1 MTRRAEVQV
10 GKRRSNAATELVLGM
25 RMTLAG
31 GRSGLV
37 RAVLAAF
44 GVGLGVACL
53 LFAASIPSMMQ
64 AHGARSDARDV
75 VSYGGP
81 ALQRSDSTILI
92 GLVDTGWRD
101 QGIRGQLLQPE
112 GPHAPV
118 PPGVTALPA
127 PGQLVVS
134 PALHRL
140 LDSPSAA
147 LLRQRLSGPIVGEI
161 GPAGLTG
168 PSELAFYA
176 GSDSLTVDQA
186 SVLRRDHYGEPSGGS
201 ESLNPALFLLVVI
214 IFVVLLLPVGI
225 FVAAAVRFGGE
236 SRDRR
241 LAGVRLV
248 GADAG
253 MARRIAAGE
262 ALLSGLLGL
271 VVGVGLFLL
280 GRAVA
285 PQFVLFNLSVF
296 SADVTPSPGMAMLI
310 AVGVPAV
317 AVAITLLSLRRV
329 VIEPLGVT
337 RRAPDA
343 KRRVWWRLA
352 MPVVG
357 VALLLP
363 LTGRAGETGGGV
375 NATQV
380 VAGVLLLLIGVAA
393 LLPWLVQA
401 TVRGVRG
408 GPVPWQLAV
417 RRLQLDGST
426 SARAVTGIAVA
437 VAGTI
442 ALQMLFSAVQA
453 NNTRPSG
460 QDTQRA
466 QLYVSVPSP
475 NGWTDQPAV
484 ESRLRGTPGV
494 TSALTNT
501 TMTVSAAEDDN
512 AMTSMTVGG
521 CAALE
526 ELATL
531 THCRDGDVYIVKGS
545 EPGALALEP
554 GATLALGGHPTAPV
568 GSDGQPTGPAIDE
581 RPLWTVPAA
590 AQVVAGR
597 PDPLD
602 GNHRDGLLVT
612 PAAAPSLALHQAEL
626 SLYLRI
632 DSSVPDVL
640 DRVRN
645 GIWAINPLGTI
656 SRFLVT
662 VQTDR
667 FAQIQRG
674 LSIGAVVILLLI
686 GASLL
691 VTVLEQLRDRRR
703 LLAILVAFGTRRSTI
718 AWSILWQAAVPI
730 VLGLILA
737 VIGGIT
743 LGAVLLQLVGE
754 RVRIDWTIVGS
765 VAGTAAGVVLLVT
778 AASMPVLWRVMRADG
793 LRTE

>member
-1 MTRRAEVQV
+1 VRRF
-10 GKRRSNAATELVLGM
+10 AAELVLGM
-25 RMTLAG
+25 RMALVG
-31 GRSGLV
+31 GRSGVV
-37 RAVLAAF
+37 RAVLIAV

-53 LFAASIPSMMQ
+53 LFAASVPAMMQ
-64 AHGARSDARDV
+64 AHRARSAARDV
-75 VSYGGP
+75 VSYDGP
-81 ALQRSDSTILI
+81 PVQQSDSSILI
-92 GLVDTGWRD
+92 GIVDTAWRD

-134 PALHRL
+134 PALHHL

-161 GPAGLTG
+161 GADGLTG
-168 PSELAFYA
+168 PSELAFYE
-176 GSDSLTVDQA
+176 GSDSLTVGQGN
-186 SVLRRDHYGEPSGGS
+186 VVRRDHFGTSGATRASLPS
-201 ESLNPALFLLVVI
+201 ALFLLIVI

-271 VVGVGLFLL
+271 VAGVGFFLL
-280 GRAVA
+280 GRVLA
-285 PQFVLFNLSVF
+285 PRFVLFNLSVF
-296 SADVTPSPGMAMLI
+296 SSDVSPNAAMAVLI
-310 AVGVPAV
+310 AIGVPAV

-337 RRAPDA
+337 RRGPDA
-343 KRRVWWRLA
+343 KRRLWWRLA
-352 MPVVG
+352 MPLAGVV
-357 VALLLP
+357 LLLP
-363 LTGRAGETGGGV
+363 LVGRVNNSGG
-375 NATQV
+375 NINTTQV
-380 VAGVLLLLIGVAA
+380 VAGVLLLLIGVAT

-401 TVRGVRG
+401 TVRRLRG
-408 GPVPWQLAV
+408 GPVSWQLAV

-442 ALQMLFSAVQA
+442 GLQMLFSAVQA
-453 NNTRPSG
+453 HSTHRTG
-460 QDTQRA
+460 QDTSRA
-466 QLYVSVPSP
+466 QIYVSVPSP
-475 NGWTDQPAV
+475 DGWADEPAV
-484 ESRLRGTPGV
+484 ESSLGSTLGV
-494 TSALTNT
+494 TSAWTNT
-501 TMTVSAAEDDN
+501 TLTVSSATDDK
-512 AMTSMTVGG
+512 ATSSLTVGD
-521 CAALE
+521 CAMLE
-526 ELATL
+526 QLATL
-531 THCRDGDVYIVKGS
+531 SNCRDGDVYIVKGTDL
-545 EPGALALEP
+545 GALVLQP
-554 GATLALGGHPTAPV
+554 GATLKLGDLASPPLGP
-568 GSDGQPTGPAIDE
+568 DGQPTGPAVDN
-581 RPLWTVPAA
+581 RPLWTVPGA
-590 AQVVAGR
+590 AQVVEAR
-597 PDPLD
+597 SDPLT
-602 GNHRDGLLVT
+602 GKPRDGLLVT
-612 PAAAPSLALHQAEL
+612 PAAAPSLALHQADL
-626 SLYLRI
+626 SSYI
-632 DSSVPDVL
+632 QVDQAVPDVL

-645 GIWAINPLGTI
+645 AVWAINPLG
-656 SRFLVT
+656 SVNKFLVA
-662 VQTDR
+662 VQTDQ

-703 LLAILVAFGTRRSTI
+703 LLAILVAFGTRRSTV

-730 VLGLILA
+730 LLGLALA
-737 VIGGIT
+737 VTAGIT
-743 LGAVLLQLVGE
+743 LGAVLLRIISE
-754 RVRIDWTIVGS
+754 SVRIDWTIVAS
-765 VAGTAAGVVLLVT
+765 VAGTAVGVVLLVT
-778 AASMPVLWRVMRADG
+778 AASMPALWRLMRADG

>member
-1 MTRRAEVQV
+1 VRRFP
-10 GKRRSNAATELVLGM
+10 TELMFGM
-25 RMTLAG
+25 RMALAG
-31 GRSGLV
+31 GRSGVV
-37 RAVLAAF
+37 RAVLTAL

-64 AHGARSDARDV
+64 AHSARSDARDV
-75 VSYGGP
+75 VSYDGP
-81 ALQRSDSTILI
+81 PLQRSDSTILI
-92 GLVDTGWRD
+92 GLVDTAWRD
-101 QGIRGQLLQPE
+101 HGIRGQLVQPE

-118 PPGVTALPA
+118 PPGLTALPA

-147 LLRQRLSGPIVGEI
+147 LLRERLSGPIVGEI
-161 GPAGLTG
+161 GPDGLTG

-176 GSDSLTVDQA
+176 GSDSLTVDQGP
-186 SVLRRDHYGEPSGGS
+186 VVRRDHFGAPSGAS
-201 ESLNPALFLLVVI
+201 EPLSPVLFLLVVI

-271 VVGVGLFLL
+271 VAGVGFFLL
-280 GRAVA
+280 GRTLA
-285 PQFVLFNLSVF
+285 PQFVLFKLSVF
-296 SADVTPSPGMAMLI
+296 SSDVTPSAGMAVLI
-310 AVGVPAV
+310 AIGVPAV

-337 RRAPDA
+337 RRGPDA
-343 KRRVWWRLA
+343 KRRLWWRLA

-357 VALLLP
+357 LVLLLP
-363 LTGRAGETGGGV
+363 LIGRVSDSGGGI
-375 NATQV
+375 NTTQV
-380 VAGVLLLLIGVAA
+380 VAGVLLLLIGVAT

-401 TVRGVRG
+401 TVHRLGG

-453 NNTRPSG
+453 NNTHVTG
-460 QDTQRA
+460 QDTRRA
-466 QLYVSVPSP
+466 QIYVSVPSP
-475 NGWTDQPAV
+475 NGWADHTAA
-484 ESRLRGTPGV
+484 ESGLRGTLGV
-494 TSALTNT
+494 TSALPNT
-501 TMTVSAAEDDN
+501 TLTVSSAEDDN
-512 AMTSMTVGG
+512 AMTSMTVGD
-521 CAALE
+521 CAMLE
-526 ELATL
+526 EQATL
-531 THCRDGDVYIVKGS
+531 TGCRDGDVYIVKGVD
-545 EPGALALEP
+545 PGALVLQP
-554 GATLALGGHPTAPV
+554 GATLKVGGLTSP
-568 GSDGQPTGPAIDE
+568 PTGPAVDN
-581 RPLWTVPAA
+581 RPLWTVPGT
-590 AQVVAGR
+590 AQVVDGR

-602 GNHRDGLLVT
+602 GSPRDGLLVT
-612 PAAAPSLALHQAEL
+612 PAAAPSLALHQADL
-626 SLYLRI
+626 SVYIRV
-632 DSSVPDVL
+632 DPTVPDVL

-645 GIWAINPLGTI
+645 AVWAINPLGNI
-656 SRFLVT
+656 SRFLLS

-718 AWSILWQAAVPI
+718 VWSILWQASVPI
-730 VLGLILA
+730 LLGLTLA
-737 VIGGIT
+737 VVAGIT
-743 LGAVLLQLVGE
+743 LGAVLLQMISE
-754 RVRIDWTIVGS
+754 SVRIDWTMVGS

-778 AASMPVLWRVMRADG
+778 AASMPALWRLMRADG

>member
-1 MTRRAEVQV
+1 M
-10 GKRRSNAATELVLGM
+10 LGM
-25 RMTLAG
+25 RMALAG

-37 RAVLAAF
+37 RAVLTAL

-53 LFAASIPSMMQ
+53 LFAVSIPSMMQ
-64 AHGARSDARDV
+64 AHAARSDARDV

-81 ALQRSDSTILI
+81 PVQRSDSTILI

-101 QGIRGQLLQPE
+101 RGIRGQLLRPE

-118 PPGVTALPA
+118 PPGLTALPA

-161 GPAGLTG
+161 GPEGLTG

-176 GSDSLTVDQA
+176 GSDSLTIDQ
-186 SVLRRDHYGEPSGGS
+186 STVLRRDHFGEPGGAS
-201 ESLNPALFLLVVI
+201 EPLSPVLFLLVVI

-271 VVGVGLFLL
+271 VAGVGFFLL
-280 GRAVA
+280 GRALA
-285 PQFVLFNLSVF
+285 PRFVLFNLSVF
-296 SADVTPSPGMAMLI
+296 SSDVTPSAGMAVLI
-310 AVGVPAV
+310 AIGVPAV

-337 RRAPDA
+337 RRGPDA
-343 KRRVWWRLA
+343 KRRLWWRLA
-352 MPVVG
+352 MPMVG
-357 VALLLP
+357 LVLLLP
-363 LTGRAGETGGGV
+363 LIGRVSDSGDGINT
-375 NATQV
+375 TQV
-380 VAGVLLLLIGVAA
+380 VAGVLLLLVGVAM

-401 TVRGVRG
+401 TVHRLGG

-442 ALQMLFSAVQA
+442 ALQMLFSAVQT
-453 NNTRPSG
+453 NNTRVTG
-460 QDTQRA
+460 QDTRRA
-466 QLYVSVPSP
+466 QIYVSVPSP
-475 NGWTDQPAV
+475 GGWADQTAV
-484 ESRLRGTPGV
+484 ESGLRGTLGV
-494 TSALTNT
+494 TSALANT
-501 TMTVSAAEDDN
+501 TLTVSSTKDDN
-512 AMTSMTVGG
+512 AMTSMTVGD
-521 CAALE
+521 CAMLE
-526 ELATL
+526 ELANL
-531 THCRDGDVYIVKGS
+531 SNCRDGDIYIVKGTD
-545 EPGALALEP
+545 PGALVLQP
-554 GATLALGGHPTAPV
+554 GVTLKLGGLPSPPL
-568 GSDGQPTGPAIDE
+568 GPDGQPTGSATDN
-581 RPLWTVPAA
+581 RPVWTVPGATR
-590 AQVVAGR
+590 VVEAR

-602 GNHRDGLLVT
+602 GNPRDGLLVT
-612 PAAAPSLALHQAEL
+612 PAAAPSLALHQADL
-626 SLYLRI
+626 SLYIRV
-632 DSSVPDVL
+632 DPTVPDVL

-645 GIWAINPLGTI
+645 AVWAINPLGNI
-656 SRFLVT
+656 SRFLLA

-674 LSIGAVVILLLI
+674 LSIGAVVVLLLI

-703 LLAILVAFGTRRSTI
+703 LLAILVAFGIRRSTI
-718 AWSILWQAAVPI
+718 VWSILWQAAVPI
-730 VLGLILA
+730 LLGLALA
-737 VIGGIT
+737 VAAGIT
-743 LGAVLLQLVGE
+743 LGAVLLQMISE
-754 RVRIDWTIVGS
+754 SVRINWAIVGS
-765 VAGTAAGVVLLVT
+765 VTGTAAGVVLLVT
-778 AASMPVLWRVMRADG
+778 AASMPVLWRLMRADG

>member
-1 MTRRAEVQV
+1 VRRFP
-10 GKRRSNAATELVLGM
+10 TELMLGM
-25 RMTLAG
+25 RMALAG
-31 GRSGLV
+31 GRSGVV
-37 RAVLAAF
+37 RAVLTAL

-53 LFAASIPSMMQ
+53 LFAVSIPSMMQ
-64 AHGARSDARDV
+64 AHHDRSAARDV
-75 VSYGGP
+75 VSYNGP
-81 ALQRSDSTILI
+81 PVQRSDSTILI
-92 GLVDTGWRD
+92 GIVDTGWRD

-118 PPGVTALPA
+118 PPGLTALPA

-140 LDSPSAA
+140 LDSPDGA

-161 GPAGLTG
+161 GSEGLTG

-176 GSDSLTVDQA
+176 GSDSLTVDQGT
-186 SVLRRDHYGEPSGGS
+186 VVRRDHFGAPGGAGEPLS
-201 ESLNPALFLLVVI
+201 PVLFLLVVI

-271 VVGVGLFLL
+271 VAGVGVFLL
-280 GRAVA
+280 GRALA

-296 SADVTPSPGMAMLI
+296 SSDVTPSAGMAVLI

-337 RRAPDA
+337 RRGPDA
-343 KRRVWWRLA
+343 KRRLWWRLA
-352 MPVVG
+352 MPLVG
-357 VALLLP
+357 LVLLLP
-363 LTGRAGETGGGV
+363 LIGRVNDSGGGI
-375 NATQV
+375 NTTQV
-380 VAGVLLLLIGVAA
+380 VAGVLLLLIGVAT

-401 TVRGVRG
+401 TVHRLGG

-453 NNTRPSG
+453 NNTHATG
-460 QDTQRA
+460 QDTHRA
-466 QLYVSVPSP
+466 QIYVSVPSP
-475 NGWTDQPAV
+475 NGWADQTAL
-484 ESRLRGTPGV
+484 ESGLRSTLGV
-494 TSALTNT
+494 TSALTNAT
-501 TMTVSAAEDDN
+501 STVSSATDDN
-512 AMTSMTVGG
+512 AMTSMTVGD
-521 CAALE
+521 CAMLE

-531 THCRDGDVYIVKGS
+531 TNCHDGDVYVAKGTD
-545 EPGALALEP
+545 PGALVLQP
-554 GATLALGGHPTAPV
+554 GATVKLGGLPSPPL
-568 GSDGQPTGPAIDE
+568 GPDGQPTGPAVDN
-581 RPLWTVPAA
+581 RPLWTVPDAT
-590 AQVVAGR
+590 QVVDAR

-602 GNHRDGLLVT
+602 GSPRDGLLVT
-612 PAAAPSLALHQAEL
+612 PAAAPPLALHQADL
-626 SLYLRI
+626 SVYIRV
-632 DSSVPDVL
+632 DPTVPDVL

-645 GIWAINPLGTI
+645 AVWAINPLGNI
-656 SRFLVT
+656 SRFLVS

-674 LSIGAVVILLLI
+674 LSIGAVVVLLLI

-718 AWSILWQAAVPI
+718 VWSILWQAAVPI
-730 VLGLILA
+730 LLGLTLA
-737 VIGGIT
+737 VMAGIT
-743 LGAVLLQLVGE
+743 LGAVLLQMVGE
-754 RVRIDWTIVGS
+754 SVRIDWTTVGS
-765 VAGTAAGVVLLVT
+765 VAGTAAGLVLLVT
-778 AASMPVLWRVMRADG
+778 AASMPALWRLMRADG

>member
-1 MTRRAEVQV
+1 VRRL
-10 GKRRSNAATELVLGM
+10 ATELILGM
-25 RMTLAG
+25 RMALAG
-31 GRSGLV
+31 GRSGVV
-37 RAVLAAF
+37 RAVLTAL

-64 AHGARSDARDV
+64 AHSARSAARDV
-75 VSYGGP
+75 VSYTGP
-81 ALQRSDSTILI
+81 PLPQSDSTILI
-92 GLVDTGWRD
+92 GLVDTAWRD

-118 PPGVTALPA
+118 PPGLTALPA
-127 PGQLVVS
+127 PGQLMVS

-140 LDSPSAA
+140 LDSPAAA

-161 GPAGLTG
+161 GPDGLTG
-168 PSELAFYA
+168 PSELAFYE
-176 GSDSLTVDQA
+176 GSSSLTFGQGGV
-186 SVLRRDHYGEPSGGS
+186 VRRDHFGTPGGTTEPLS
-201 ESLNPALFLLVVI
+201 PVLFLLVVI

-262 ALLSGLLGL
+262 ALLGGLLGL
-271 VVGVGLFLL
+271 AAGVGFFLL
-280 GRAVA
+280 GRALA
-285 PQFVLFNLSVF
+285 PQFVLLNLSVF
-296 SADVTPSPGMAMLI
+296 SSDMTPDVGMALLI

-317 AVAITLLSLRRV
+317 AVAITVLSLRRV
-329 VIEPLGVT
+329 VIEPLGVA
-337 RRAPDA
+337 RRGPDA
-343 KRRVWWRLA
+343 KRRLWWRLA
-352 MPVVG
+352 MPLVG
-357 VALLLP
+357 VVLLLP
-363 LTGRAGETGGGV
+363 LIGRVNDHGGSI
-375 NATQV
+375 NTTQV
-380 VAGVLLLLIGVAA
+380 IAGVLLLLIGVAT

-401 TVRGVRG
+401 TVHRLRG

-442 ALQMLFSAVQA
+442 GLQMLFSAVQT
-453 NNTRPSG
+453 NNTHVTG
-460 QDTQRA
+460 QDTRRA
-466 QLYVSVPSP
+466 QIYVSVPSP
-475 NGWTDQPAV
+475 QGWADQTAV
-484 ESRLRGTPGV
+484 ESRLLSTLGV

-501 TMTVSAAEDDN
+501 SLTVSSVTDENAMTTMTVGDCT
-512 AMTSMTVGG
+512 M
-521 CAALE
+521 LE

-531 THCRDGDVYIVKGS
+531 PHCRDGDAYIVEGTDS
-545 EPGALALEP
+545 GALVLQPGGALK
-554 GATLALGGHPTAPV
+554 LGDPPRPPLGP
-568 GSDGQPTGPAIDE
+568 DGQPNGSAVDN
-581 RPLWTVPAA
+581 RPLWTVPGA
-590 AQVVAGR
+590 AQVVAAR

-602 GNHRDGLLVT
+602 GTPRNGLLLT
-612 PAAAPSLALHQAEL
+612 PAAAPALALHQADL
-626 SLYLRI
+626 GVYLRV
-632 DSSVPDVL
+632 DPTVPDVL

-645 GIWAINPLGTI
+645 AVWAINPLG
-656 SRFLVT
+656 SVNRFLLS

-674 LSIGAVVILLLI
+674 LFIGAVLILLLI

-718 AWSILWQAAVPI
+718 AWSILLQAAVPI
-730 VLGLILA
+730 MLGLVLA
-737 VIGGIT
+737 VVAGIT
-743 LGAVLLQLVGE
+743 LGAVLLQMISESVH
-754 RVRIDWTIVGS
+754 IDWTIVGS

-778 AASMPVLWRVMRADG
+778 AASMPALWRLMRADG

>member
-1 MTRRAEVQV
+1 M
-10 GKRRSNAATELVLGM
+10 RSFATQLLLGM
-25 RMTLAG
+25 RMALAG
-31 GRSGLV
+31 GRSGMV
-37 RAVLAAF
+37 RAVLAAL

-53 LFAASIPSMMQ
+53 LFAASLPSMMR
-64 AHGARSDARDV
+64 AHTARSDARDV
-75 VSYGGP
+75 VSYAGP
-81 ALQRSDSTILI
+81 PVQRSDSTILI
-92 GLVDTGWRD
+92 GLVDTAWRD
-101 QGIRGQLLQPE
+101 HGIRGQLLQPE

-118 PPGVTALPA
+118 PPGLTALPA

-161 GPAGLTG
+161 GPDGLTG

-176 GSDSLTVDQA
+176 GSNSLTVDQGT
-186 SVLRRDHYGEPSGGS
+186 VVRRDHFGKPSGTS
-201 ESLNPALFLLVVI
+201 EPLSPVLFLLVVI

-248 GADAG
+248 GADAR

-271 VVGVGLFLL
+271 GAGVGFFLL
-280 GRAVA
+280 GRALA
-285 PQFVLFNLSVF
+285 PQLELFNLSVF
-296 SADVTPSPGMAMLI
+296 SSDITPSAAMAVLI
-310 AVGVPAV
+310 AIGVPAV

-337 RRAPDA
+337 RRGPDA
-343 KRRVWWRLA
+343 KRRLWWRLA

-357 VALLLP
+357 VVLLLP
-363 LTGRAGETGGGV
+363 LIGRVSDRGGDI
-375 NATQV
+375 NTTQV

-401 TVRGVRG
+401 TVRRLRG

-442 ALQMLFSAVQA
+442 GLQMLFSAAQA
-453 NNTRPSG
+453 HSTHATG
-460 QDTQRA
+460 QDIRRA
-466 QLYVSVPSP
+466 QIYVSVPSP
-475 NGWTDQPAV
+475 NGWADQTAV
-484 ESRLRGTPGV
+484 ESGLRSTLGV

-501 TMTVSAAEDDN
+501 TLTVSSAKDDN
-512 AMTSMTVGG
+512 AMTSMTVGD
-521 CAALE
+521 CAMLK

-531 THCRDGDVYIVKGS
+531 TNCRDGDVYIAKGAD
-545 EPGALALEP
+545 PGALVLQP
-554 GATLALGGHPTAPV
+554 GATLKLGGLPRPPL
-568 GSDGQPTGPAIDE
+568 GPDGQPIGPALDN
-581 RPLWTVPAA
+581 RPLWTVPGAT
-590 AQVVAGR
+590 QVVDAR
-597 PDPLD
+597 PDPLN
-602 GNHRDGLLVT
+602 GSPRDGLLVT
-612 PAAAPSLALHQAEL
+612 PAAAPSLALHQADL
-626 SLYLRI
+626 SLYIRV
-632 DSSVPDVL
+632 DPTVPDVL

-645 GIWAINPLGTI
+645 AVWAINPLGNI
-656 SRFLVT
+656 SRFMLT
-662 VQTDR
+662 MQTDR

-730 VLGLILA
+730 LLGLTLA
-737 VIGGIT
+737 VIAGIT
-743 LGAVLLQLVGE
+743 LGAVLLQIVSE
-754 RVRIDWTIVGS
+754 RVSIDWTIVGS
-765 VAGTAAGVVLLVT
+765 VTGTAAGVVLLVT
-778 AASMPVLWRVMRADG
+778 AASMPALWRLMRADG

>member
-1 MTRRAEVQV
+1 MRRF
-10 GKRRSNAATELVLGM
+10 ATELMLGM
-25 RMTLAG
+25 RMTLGG

-37 RAVLAAF
+37 RAVLTAL

-64 AHGARSDARDV
+64 AHSARSDARDV
-75 VSYGGP
+75 VSYSGP
-81 ALQRSDSTILI
+81 TVQRSDSTILI

-118 PPGVTALPA
+118 PPGLTALPA

-161 GPAGLTG
+161 GSAGLTG

-176 GSDSLTVDQA
+176 GSDSLTVDQGT
-186 SVLRRDHYGEPSGGS
+186 VVRREHFGTPSGTS
-201 ESLNPALFLLVVI
+201 QPLSPVLLLLVVI

-241 LAGVRLV
+241 LAGIRLV

-271 VVGVGLFLL
+271 VAGVGFFLL
-280 GRAVA
+280 GRALA

-296 SADVTPSPGMAMLI
+296 SSDVTPSAGMAVLI
-310 AVGVPAV
+310 AIGVPAV

-337 RRAPDA
+337 RRGPDA
-343 KRRVWWRLA
+343 KRRLWWRLA

-357 VALLLP
+357 VVLLLP
-363 LTGRAGETGGGV
+363 LIGQVSDRSGINT
-375 NATQV
+375 TQV
-380 VAGVLLLLIGVAA
+380 VAGVLLLLIGVAT

-401 TVRGVRG
+401 TVRRLGG
-408 GPVPWQLAV
+408 GPVSWQLAV
-417 RRLQLDGST
+417 RRLQLDGTT

-442 ALQMLFSAVQA
+442 GLQMLFSSVQA
-453 NNTRPSG
+453 NNTHVTG
-460 QDTQRA
+460 QDTRRA
-466 QLYVSVPSP
+466 QIYVSVPSP
-475 NGWTDQPAV
+475 NGWADQTAV
-484 ESRLRGTPGV
+484 ESGLRSTLGV

-501 TMTVSAAEDDN
+501 TLTVSSAKDDN
-512 AMTSMTVGG
+512 AMTSMTVGN
-521 CAALE
+521 CAMLE
-526 ELATL
+526 QLATL
-531 THCRDGDVYIVKGS
+531 TNCRDGDVYIVKGTD
-545 EPGALALEP
+545 PGALVLQP
-554 GATLALGGHPTAPV
+554 GATLKLGGLPSPPL
-568 GSDGQPTGPAIDE
+568 GPDGQPTGPAVDN
-581 RPLWTVPAA
+581 RPLWTVSDAT
-590 AQVVAGR
+590 QVVDGR

-602 GNHRDGLLVT
+602 GNPRDGLLVT
-612 PAAAPSLALHQAEL
+612 PAAAPSVALHQADL
-626 SLYLRI
+626 SLYIRV
-632 DSSVPDVL
+632 DPTVPDVL

-645 GIWAINPLGTI
+645 AIWAINPLGNI

-730 VLGLILA
+730 LLGLTLA
-737 VIGGIT
+737 VIAGIT
-743 LGAVLLQLVGE
+743 LGAVLLQMVSE
-754 RVRIDWTIVGS
+754 SVRIDWTMVGS
-765 VAGTAAGVVLLVT
+765 VAGIAAGVVLLVT
-778 AASMPVLWRVMRADG
+778 AASMPALWRLMRADG

>member
-1 MTRRAEVQV
+1 MRRF
-10 GKRRSNAATELVLGM
+10 ATELMLGM
-25 RMTLAG
+25 RMALSG
-31 GRSGLV
+31 GRSGVV
-37 RAVLAAF
+37 RAVLTAL

-53 LFAASIPSMMQ
+53 LFAVSIPSMML
-64 AHGARSDARDV
+64 AHRARSDARDV
-75 VSYGGP
+75 VSYAGP
-81 ALQRSDSTILI
+81 PVQRSDSTILI
-92 GLVDTGWRD
+92 GLVDTAWRD
-101 QGIRGQLLQPE
+101 HGIRGQLLRPE
-112 GPHAPV
+112 GRHAPV
-118 PPGVTALPA
+118 PPGLTALPA

-161 GPAGLTG
+161 GPEGLTG

-176 GSDSLTVDQA
+176 GSDSLTVDQGG
-186 SVLRRDHYGEPSGGS
+186 VVRRDHFGTPSGTS
-201 ESLNPALFLLVVI
+201 EPLSPVLFLLVVI

-262 ALLSGLLGL
+262 SLLSGLFGL
-271 VVGVGLFLL
+271 VAGVGFFLL
-280 GRAVA
+280 GRALA

-296 SADVTPSPGMAMLI
+296 SSDVTPSAGMAVLI
-310 AVGVPAV
+310 AIGVPAV

-337 RRAPDA
+337 RRGPDA
-343 KRRVWWRLA
+343 KRRLWWRVA

-357 VALLLP
+357 LVLLLP
-363 LTGRAGETGGGV
+363 LIGRVSDRGGDI
-375 NATQV
+375 NTTQV
-380 VAGVLLLLIGVAA
+380 VAGVLLLLIGVAT

-401 TVRGVRG
+401 TVRRLRG
-408 GPVPWQLAV
+408 GPVSWQLAV

-437 VAGTI
+437 VAGAI
-442 ALQMLFSAVQA
+442 GLQMLFSAVQA
-453 NNTRPSG
+453 GNTHVTG
-460 QDTQRA
+460 QDTRRA
-466 QLYVSVPSP
+466 QIYVSVPSP
-475 NGWTDQPAV
+475 NGWADQTAV
-484 ESRLRGTPGV
+484 ESGLRSTIGV

-501 TMTVSAAEDDN
+501 TLTASSAKDDN
-512 AMTSMTVGG
+512 AMTSMTVGD
-521 CAALE
+521 CAMLE

-531 THCRDGDVYIVKGS
+531 TNCRDGEVYIVKGTD
-545 EPGALALEP
+545 PGALILRP
-554 GATLALGGHPTAPV
+554 GATLKLGGRPSPPL
-568 GSDGQPTGPAIDE
+568 GPDGKPTGPAVDN
-581 RPLWTVPAA
+581 RPLWTVPGVT
-590 AQVVAGR
+590 QVVDGR

-602 GNHRDGLLVT
+602 GRPRDGLLVT
-612 PAAAPSLALHQAEL
+612 PSAAPSVALHQADL
-626 SLYLRI
+626 SLYIRV
-632 DSSVPDVL
+632 DQAVPDVL

-645 GIWAINPLGTI
+645 TVWAINPLGNI
-656 SRFLVT
+656 SRFLLT
-662 VQTDR
+662 MQTDR

-703 LLAILVAFGTRRSTI
+703 LLAMLVAFGTRRSTI

-730 VLGLILA
+730 LLGLTLA
-737 VIGGIT
+737 VIAGIM
-743 LGAVLLQLVGE
+743 LGAVLLQMVGE
-754 RVRIDWTIVGS
+754 SVRIDWPIVGS
-765 VAGTAAGVVLLVT
+765 VAGIAVGLVLLVT
-778 AASMPVLWRVMRADG
+778 AASMPALWRLMRADG

>member
-1 MTRRAEVQV
+1 MRRF
-10 GKRRSNAATELVLGM
+10 ATELMLGM
-25 RMTLAG
+25 RMALAG
-31 GRSGLV
+31 GRSGVV
-37 RAVLAAF
+37 RAVLTAL

-53 LFAASIPSMMQ
+53 LFAVSIPSMMQ
-64 AHGARSDARDV
+64 AHSARSDARDV
-75 VSYGGP
+75 VSYSGP
-81 ALQRSDSTILI
+81 RVQRSHSTILI

-112 GPHAPV
+112 GPRAPV
-118 PPGVTALPA
+118 PPGLTALPA

-161 GPAGLTG
+161 GPDGLTG

-176 GSDSLTVDQA
+176 GSDSLTVDQGT
-186 SVLRRDHYGEPSGGS
+186 VVRRDHFGTPSGTS
-201 ESLNPALFLLVVI
+201 EPLGPVLSLLVVI

-241 LAGVRLV
+241 LAGIRLV

-262 ALLSGLLGL
+262 ALLSGLFGL
-271 VVGVGLFLL
+271 VAGVGFFLL
-280 GRAVA
+280 GRALA

-296 SADVTPSPGMAMLI
+296 SSDVTPSAGMAVLI
-310 AVGVPAV
+310 AIGVPAV

-337 RRAPDA
+337 RRGPDA
-343 KRRVWWRLA
+343 KRRLWWRLA

-357 VALLLP
+357 VVLLLP
-363 LTGRAGETGGGV
+363 LIGQVSDRSGINT
-375 NATQV
+375 TQV
-380 VAGVLLLLIGVAA
+380 VAGVLLLLIGVAT

-401 TVRGVRG
+401 TVRRLGG
-408 GPVPWQLAV
+408 GPVSWQLAV
-417 RRLQLDGST
+417 RRLQLDGTT

-442 ALQMLFSAVQA
+442 GLQMLFSAVQA
-453 NNTRPSG
+453 NNTHVTG
-460 QDTQRA
+460 QDTRRA
-466 QLYVSVPSP
+466 QIYVSVPSP
-475 NGWTDQPAV
+475 NGWDDQTAV
-484 ESRLRGTPGV
+484 ESGLRNTLGV

-501 TMTVSAAEDDN
+501 TLTVSSAKDDN
-512 AMTSMTVGG
+512 AMTSMTVGD
-521 CAALE
+521 CAMLE

-531 THCRDGDVYIVKGS
+531 TNCRDGDVYIVKGTD
-545 EPGALALEP
+545 PGALVLQP
-554 GATLALGGHPTAPV
+554 GATLKLGALPSPPLGP
-568 GSDGQPTGPAIDE
+568 DGQPTGPAVDN
-581 RPLWTVPAA
+581 RPLWTVPDAT
-590 AQVVAGR
+590 QVVDGR

-602 GNHRDGLLVT
+602 GNPRDGLLVT
-612 PAAAPSLALHQAEL
+612 PAAAPSLALHQADL
-626 SLYLRI
+626 SLYIRV
-632 DSSVPDVL
+632 DPTVPDVL

-645 GIWAINPLGTI
+645 AIWAINPLGNI
-656 SRFLVT
+656 SRFLLS

-730 VLGLILA
+730 LLGLTLA
-737 VIGGIT
+737 VIAGIT
-743 LGAVLLQLVGE
+743 LGAVLLQMVSE
-754 RVRIDWTIVGS
+754 SVRIDWTMVGS
-765 VAGTAAGVVLLVT
+765 VAGIAAGVVLLVT
-778 AASMPVLWRVMRADG
+778 AASMPALWRLMRADG

>member
-1 MTRRAEVQV
+1 M
-10 GKRRSNAATELVLGM
+10 LGM
-25 RMTLAG
+25 RMTLGG
-31 GRSGLV
+31 GRSGVV
-37 RAVLAAF
+37 RAVLTAL

-64 AHGARSDARDV
+64 AHSARSDARDV
-75 VSYGGP
+75 VSYSGP
-81 ALQRSDSTILI
+81 PVQRSQSTILI
-92 GLVDTGWRD
+92 GLVDTAWRD
-101 QGIRGQLLQPE
+101 HGIRGQLLQPE

-118 PPGVTALPA
+118 PPGLTALPA

-176 GSDSLTVDQA
+176 GSDSLTVDQGT
-186 SVLRRDHYGEPSGGS
+186 VVRREHFGTPSGTS
-201 ESLNPALFLLVVI
+201 KPLSPVLSLLVVI

-241 LAGVRLV
+241 LAGIRLV

-262 ALLSGLLGL
+262 ALLSGLFGL
-271 VVGVGLFLL
+271 VAGVGFFLL
-280 GRAVA
+280 GRALA

-296 SADVTPSPGMAMLI
+296 SSDVTPSAGMAVLI
-310 AVGVPAV
+310 AIGVPAV

-337 RRAPDA
+337 RRGPDA
-343 KRRVWWRLA
+343 KRRLWWRLA

-357 VALLLP
+357 VVLLLP
-363 LTGRAGETGGGV
+363 LIGQVSDRSGINT
-375 NATQV
+375 TQV
-380 VAGVLLLLIGVAA
+380 VAGVLLLLIGVAT

-401 TVRGVRG
+401 TVRRLGG
-408 GPVPWQLAV
+408 GPVSWQLAV
-417 RRLQLDGST
+417 RRLQLDGTT
-426 SARAVTGIAVA
+426 SARAVTGLAVA

-442 ALQMLFSAVQA
+442 GLQMLFSAVQA
-453 NNTRPSG
+453 NNTHVTG
-460 QDTQRA
+460 QDTRRA
-466 QLYVSVPSP
+466 QIYVSVPSP
-475 NGWTDQPAV
+475 NGWADQTAV
-484 ESRLRGTPGV
+484 ESGLRNTLGV

-501 TMTVSAAEDDN
+501 TLTVSSAKDDN
-512 AMTSMTVGG
+512 AMTSMTVGD
-521 CAALE
+521 CAMLE

-531 THCRDGDVYIVKGS
+531 TNCRDGDVYIVKGTD
-545 EPGALALEP
+545 PGALVLQP
-554 GATLALGGHPTAPV
+554 GATLKLGGLPSPPL
-568 GSDGQPTGPAIDE
+568 GPDGQPTRPAVDN
-581 RPLWTVPAA
+581 RPLWTVPDAT
-590 AQVVAGR
+590 QVVDGR

-602 GNHRDGLLVT
+602 GNPRDGLLVT
-612 PAAAPSLALHQAEL
+612 PAAAPSVALHQADL
-626 SLYLRI
+626 SLYIRV
-632 DSSVPDVL
+632 DPTVPDVL

-645 GIWAINPLGTI
+645 AIWAINPLGNI
-656 SRFLVT
+656 SRFLLS

-730 VLGLILA
+730 LLGLTLA
-737 VIGGIT
+737 VIAGIT
-743 LGAVLLQLVGE
+743 LGAVLLQMVSE
-754 RVRIDWTIVGS
+754 SVRIDWTMVGS
-765 VAGTAAGVVLLVT
+765 VAGIAAGVVLLVT
-778 AASMPVLWRVMRADG
+778 AASMPALWRLMRADG

>member
-1 MTRRAEVQV
+1 VRRI
-10 GKRRSNAATELVLGM
+10 ATELMLGM
-25 RMTLAG
+25 RMALAG
-31 GRSGLV
+31 GRSGVV
-37 RAVLAAF
+37 RAVLTAL

-53 LFAASIPSMMQ
+53 LFAVSIPSMMQ
-64 AHGARSDARDV
+64 AHSARSDARDV
-75 VSYGGP
+75 VSYSGP
-81 ALQRSDSTILI
+81 TVQRSDSTILI

-112 GPHAPV
+112 GPRAPV
-118 PPGVTALPA
+118 PPGLTALPA
-127 PGQLVVS
+127 PGQLMVS

-176 GSDSLTVDQA
+176 GSDSLTVDQGT
-186 SVLRRDHYGEPSGGS
+186 VVRRDHFGAPSGAS
-201 ESLNPALFLLVVI
+201 EPLGPVLSLLVVI

-241 LAGVRLV
+241 LAGIRLV

-262 ALLSGLLGL
+262 ALLSGLFGL
-271 VVGVGLFLL
+271 VAGVGFFLL
-280 GRAVA
+280 GRALA

-296 SADVTPSPGMAMLI
+296 SSDVTPSAGMAVLI
-310 AVGVPAV
+310 AIGVPAV

-337 RRAPDA
+337 RRGPDA
-343 KRRVWWRLA
+343 KRRLWWRLA

-357 VALLLP
+357 VVLLLP
-363 LTGRAGETGGGV
+363 LIGQVSDRSGINT
-375 NATQV
+375 TQV
-380 VAGVLLLLIGVAA
+380 VAGVLLLLIGVAT

-401 TVRGVRG
+401 TVRRLGG
-408 GPVPWQLAV
+408 GPVSWQLAV
-417 RRLQLDGST
+417 RRLQLDGTT

-442 ALQMLFSAVQA
+442 GLQMLFSAVQA
-453 NNTRPSG
+453 NNTHVTG
-460 QDTQRA
+460 QDTRRA
-466 QLYVSVPSP
+466 QIYVSVPSP
-475 NGWTDQPAV
+475 NGWADQTAV
-484 ESRLRGTPGV
+484 ESGLRNTLGV

-501 TMTVSAAEDDN
+501 TLTVSSAKDDKS
-512 AMTSMTVGG
+512 MTSMTVGN
-521 CAALE
+521 CAMLE
-526 ELATL
+526 QLATL
-531 THCRDGDVYIVKGS
+531 TNCRDGDVYIVKGTD
-545 EPGALALEP
+545 PGALVLQPA
-554 GATLALGGHPTAPV
+554 ATLKLGGLPSPPL
-568 GSDGQPTGPAIDE
+568 GPDGQPTGPAVDN
-581 RPLWTVPAA
+581 RPLWTVPDAT
-590 AQVVAGR
+590 QVVDGR

-602 GNHRDGLLVT
+602 GNPRNGLLVT
-612 PAAAPSLALHQAEL
+612 PAAAPSVALHQADL
-626 SLYLRI
+626 SLYIRV
-632 DSSVPDVL
+632 DPSVPDVL

-645 GIWAINPLGTI
+645 AIWAINPLGNI
-656 SRFLVT
+656 SRFLLS

-674 LSIGAVVILLLI
+674 LSIGAVVIVLLI

-730 VLGLILA
+730 LLGLTLA
-737 VIGGIT
+737 VIAGIT
-743 LGAVLLQLVGE
+743 LGAVLLQMVSE
-754 RVRIDWTIVGS
+754 SVRIDWTMVGS
-765 VAGTAAGVVLLVT
+765 VAGIAAGVVLLVT
-778 AASMPVLWRVMRADG
+778 AASMPALWRLMRADG